1 MGVWPPFSIIS
12 PPKVDRQGDMRSVT
26 VSSLDRLAGA
36 DYDMLIQFLRV
47 NELYVVKS
55 RGKKKKSGAEI
66 PCRTDSHHPICMS
79 VLAPFFAGHATKTR
93 AIQVRSPR
101 YQTTGIGRHLYR
113 GKKRAQHGFR
123 PPSSHTTHTHT
134 LSCFGWEAS
143 GLELNWTGVWQ
154 TSVDRS

>member
-55 RGKKKKSGAEI
+55 RGKKKKAAPKYPVGPTATTQFACQYWRHFSLGTPPKLVPYRSGV
-66 PCRTDSHHPICMS
+66 P
-79 VLAPFFAGHATKTR
+79 ATKLL
-93 AIQVRSPR
+93 V
-101 YQTTGIGRHLYR
+101 
-113 GKKRAQHGFR
+113 
-123 PPSSHTTHTHT
+123 
-134 LSCFGWEAS
+134 
-143 GLELNWTGVWQ
+143 
-154 TSVDRS
+154 